1 MRHDSIMTTE
11 AGLISGNLYK
21 IPNRW
26 FLPSGLHQTSCD
38 ADNLDFVDSNIKRVL
53 GSAIGL
59 TQKDSI
65 ASTLG
70 EFFERYCSAYQ
81 SKKSL
86 VQASYEDLVGSGRNA
101 LHPQNLKHYADWQRA
116 SGSIQ
121 YKLLTV
127 EEQISWIAGWDMIRN
142 ENILVPAF
150 SVFLPH
156 NRYFDNNN
164 DYLLNTSTGVAAG
177 RTIADAVRGGFL
189 ECVEREAFSQFWYRQ
204 NDMLDQIPAY
214 SSDLILSEF
223 AQNAVIR
230 RLFDNPKVRLMAFDL
245 SGLGPVETVVVFLYF
260 KYKGRVFQSMGA
272 ASRFNKTDA
281 IIKAALEAY
290 QGVEYAILVDKKED
304 NWTVNKADYSNVDDF
319 SRHFAFY
326 NRFPELRQEVP
337 ILRRAQEGES
347 NTDQMVRQPTSRM
360 MQAMNELPKA
370 GLEHVIYVDITT
382 PDARESGYE
391 VVRVITP
398 GWSLLT
404 GMHDR
409 PFLGANALCAEE
421 NLFLNLPH
429 PFP

>member
-1 MRHDSIMTTE
+1 MRHSSIMTTE

-38 ADNLDFVDSNIKRVL
+38 ADHLDFVDSNIERVL

-59 TQKDSI
+59 SQKDSI

-81 SKKSL
+81 LKKNL
-86 VQASYEDLVGSGRNA
+86 VQASYEDLTRSGRNA
-101 LHPQNLKHYADWQRA
+101 LSPKSLKYYADWQMA
-116 SGSIQ
+116 SGSVP
-121 YKLLTV
+121 YKRFTV
-127 EEQISWIAGWDMIRN
+127 EEQISWIEGRDMITG

-177 RTIADAVRGGFL
+177 RTTADAIRGGFL

-204 NDMLDQIPAY
+204 NEILDQIPAY
-214 SSDLILSEF
+214 SSKLILAEF
-223 AQNAVIR
+223 DQNPVIR
-230 RLFDNPKVRLMAFDL
+230 QLFDNPKVRLMAFDL
-245 SGLGPVETVVVFLYF
+245 SGLVPVETVVVFLYF

-272 ASRFNKTDA
+272 ASRFSKTDA

-290 QGVEYAILVDKKED
+290 QGVEYAILVDKKEAE
-304 NWTVNKADYSNVDDF
+304 WTINKADYSNVDDF

-326 NRFPELRQEVP
+326 NRFPELREAVP
-337 ILRRAQEGES
+337 MLRRAQEGMP
-347 NTDQMVRQPTSRM
+347 NTDEIVRQPASRM
-360 MQAMNELPKA
+360 MQSMDELPKVN
-370 GLEHVIYVDITT
+370 LERAIYVDITT

-409 PFLGANALCAEE
+409 PFLGANALCADE
-421 NLFLNLPH
+421 NLFLTLPH